1 MNLNSLYNLLAART
15 NPDGSICLPSWH
27 DIAAAAECDPLDD
40 ARALRS
46 LIEKGAVN
54 RVPVRN
60 TFGDFNYVLRRPAPG
75 FERMFEIGLRT
86 LGATVGHILQ
96 PLEA

>member
-1 MNLNSLYNLLAART
+1 MNLNRLYSLLATRT
-15 NPDGSICLPSWH
+15 NPDSSIDLPTWH

-54 RVPVRN
+54 RISVRN
-60 TFGDFNYVLRRPAPG
+60 TFGDFNYILRRPAPG

-86 LGATVGHILQ
+86 LGATVAHILQ